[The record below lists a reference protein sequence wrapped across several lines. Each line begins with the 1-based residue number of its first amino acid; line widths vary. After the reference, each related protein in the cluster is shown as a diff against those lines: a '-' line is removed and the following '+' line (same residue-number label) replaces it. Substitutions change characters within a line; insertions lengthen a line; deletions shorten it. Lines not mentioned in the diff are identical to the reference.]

1 MQDIKDRTGK
11 KAVEHFSPNLFWD
24 VDSDLFDLDNYP
36 GQIIQRVLEY
46 GQIEDWRFIKSYYGL
61 DKIVQ
66 CCQGLRTLDAVA
78 LSFICCIS
86 HTNKETYRC
95 YNYAQS
101 CPTLWNS

>member
-1 MQDIKDRTGK
+1 MQDITDKIGI

-24 VDSDLFDLDNYP
+24 VDSTVFDLDKYP
-36 GQIIQRVLEY
+36 SHIIQRVLEY

-61 DKIVQ
+61 DKIVK
-66 CCQGLRTLDAVA
+66 CCQGLRTLDPKA

-86 HTNKETYRC
+86 HTNKKSYRC
-95 YNYAQS
+95 YNFAQS